1 VYHSL
6 MPLLLAL
13 YLLITQAFAAAP
25 SATAT
30 LGGARVRERTP
41 VAATALRRIETA
53 RDDSVRP
60 DAAPH
65 RTSVWVRDARPI
77 VPVFATR
84 VDGTPSRT
92 PLAGA
97 AAGRLSMEAAFAAS
111 VRVRTLDESH
121 EVSGRGAL
129 LPYFPTAPPLQG

>member
-1 VYHSL
+1 

-25 SATAT
+25 SAPVT

-41 VAATALRRIETA
+41 IAATELWRVETA
-53 RDDSVRP
+53 GDESVRP
-60 DAAPH
+60 GAAPH
-65 RTSVWVRDARPI
+65 RASVWVRDARPL
-77 VPVFATR
+77 VPVLATR
-84 VDGTPSRT
+84 VDGTPPRT
-92 PLAGA
+92 PAAGA